1 VRFLLDHDVPDDIA
15 FTLTALGHDVGRLDD
30 RSFATKDVVEDLALE
45 EPLRRD
51 LEDVAQ
57 AAQARE
63 R

>member
-15 FTLTALGHDVGRLDD
+15 FTLTALGHDVGGLDD
-30 RSFATKDVVEDLALE
+30 RSFATKDVVVDLALE

-63 R
+63 G